1 MPTRRWI
8 LASGA
13 ALAVSA
19 CTDGMPSVMPI
30 PKDTAPLDLQLT
42 SDGLRVP
49 STDQRIDFGRAE
61 AGVVAAVAKQLNEQ
75 PTSSATNAE
84 CGAGP
89 VTTVSF
95 AKGIHLLFQN
105 GDFRGWGATSP
116 VFVTATGLSAGKT
129 RAQLEATGV
138 TGFQQTTI
146 GTEFEVSGVFGL
158 LELPTKTA
166 RVDLLWAGV
175 SCFFR

>member
-1 MPTRRWI
+1 
-8 LASGA
+8 
-13 ALAVSA
+13 
-19 CTDGMPSVMPI
+19 MPI
-30 PKDTAPLDLQLT
+30 PETVPLDLRLA

-61 AGVVAAVAKQLNEQ
+61 AGVVAAVAKLLNAQ
-75 PTSSATNAE
+75 PTSSATNGE

-89 VTTVSF
+89 IKTVSF
-95 AKGIHLLFQN
+95 AKGIDLLFQD
-105 GDFRGWGATSP
+105 GDFRGWGARAPIFIT
-116 VFVTATGLSAGKT
+116 TTGYTPGMT
-129 RAQLEATGV
+129 RAQLETAGV

-158 LELPTKTA
+158 LELPTQTA

>member
-1 MPTRRWI
+1 MPTRRWV

-13 ALAVSA
+13 ALVLCA
-19 CTDGMPSVMPI
+19 CTDAMPI
-30 PKDTAPLDLQLT
+30 PNAGPLDLKLA

-49 STDQRIDFGRAE
+49 STDERIDFGRAE
-61 AGVVAAVAKQLNEQ
+61 AGVVAAVAKLLNAE
-75 PTSSATNAE
+75 PVSSATNAE

-89 VTTVSF
+89 VKTVSF
-95 AKGIHLLFQN
+95 AKGIDLLFQN

-116 VFVTATGLSAGKT
+116 IFVTTTGYAPGMT
-129 RAQLEATGV
+129 RAQLETAGV

-158 LELPTKTA
+158 LELPSQTA